1 MEPSFIR
8 PWSLASC
15 SLLMALWGC
24 ADAGS
29 SDDDVIAEVGEST
42 DASSETETE
51 TESGSIDSSES
62 GVECSYPEGAVE
74 PMELGQVLT
83 PYSWPTAIHADGTT
97 TSLDLL
103 KVPCATDE
111 VIDWSVHE
119 ILVFIS
125 IPSW

>member
-1 MEPSFIR
+1 MERLFTR

-15 SLLMALWGC
+15 SLLTALCGC
-24 ADAGS
+24 VDARS

-42 DASSETETE
+42 DASIETET
-51 TESGSIDSSES
+51 GILDSSES

-74 PMELGQVLT
+74 PMELGQVLA

-125 IPSW
+125 IPAW